1 MLVHLLVFLR
11 GFALVSTYCILT
23 LGNGCVMRDAAVICR
38 KLADND
44 QDGALTLHEFCV
56 AMKLVLVRRK
66 GHGIPSSLPE
76 SLVQLR
82 KHGKHCRNYIS

>member
-1 MLVHLLVFLR
+1 MYTIQFTIQIRHKSCFTLLSLVVHEL
-11 GFALVSTYCILT
+11 ILF
-23 LGNGCVMRDAAVICR
+23 R
-38 KLADND
+38 KLADGD

-66 GHGIPSSLPE
+66 RDEIPSSLPE

-82 KHGKHCRNYIS
+82 KKQGKCYITLHVLVLV